1 MSDNN
6 EMTPEQTRKFKRQEF
21 QRKFGRYWL
30 IYLALFGTGA
40 LSAISGLLLPA
51 KVVNGDMQF
60 TTVAVIAGIFYAIG
74 FLTNGEGA
82 AYFWFDKL
90 TDHDKDNTAQQWIAG
105 IFLSLAVGTIL
116 ITSLAAGSFI
126 AFAMGALTDFQV
138 LPSWAQTWVV
148 YAIPVLWVAHFSAGT
163 AFKSM
168 SDEAANERAANAKI
182 RNVTQ
187 QITMKKADARA
198 EYWTKH
204 APDLARQL
212 GEMEAQEEIN
222 DYTIKL
228 ESKRGNISQRQFA
241 NSDQTPASLSNSANS
256 ELQNERGGGKGNNPP
271 PKA

>member
-1 MSDNN
+1 MSDN
-6 EMTPEQTRKFKRQEF
+6 EMTPEQKRKFNRQEF
-21 QRKFGRYWL
+21 QRKFGRFWL

-40 LSAISGLLLPA
+40 LSAISGFLLPA

-60 TTVAVIAGIFYAIG
+60 TAVAIIAGIFYAIG

-105 IFLSLAVGTIL
+105 VFLSVSVVTIL
-116 ITSLAAGSFI
+116 VTSLAAGSFI

-148 YAIPVLWVAHFSAGT
+148 YAIPILWVAHFSAGT
-163 AFKSM
+163 AFKSI
-168 SDEAANERAANAKI
+168 SDEAANERSANAI
-182 RNVTQ
+182 VRNVLQ
-187 QITMKKADARA
+187 QITMDKAKARGDF
-198 EYWTKH
+198 WKSH
-204 APDLARQL
+204 APNLARQL

-228 ESKRGNISQRQFA
+228 ESKRVQQSQRVFA
-241 NSDQTPASLSNSANS
+241 ENDNTPGKLTKNTG
-256 ELQNERGGGKGNNPP
+256 ENERGAEKQDNTRPNQNGR
-271 PKA
+271 

>member
-228 ESKRGNISQRQFA
+228 ESKRGNMPKGIVYNRDENAPQLDAEAPQRTQQA
-241 NSDQTPASLSNSANS
+241 KSAGDTARPTNG
-256 ELQNERGGGKGNNPP
+256 Q
-271 PKA
+271 